1 MFSSCFKEKCASQCL
16 SFPSFFTASHAVSQ
30 TDRAAV
36 RKVALHGIRATDMAL
51 HFDKCKEL
59 EKLDGM
65 CCGVYSLFS
74 SGLFVLAF
82 FVA

>member
-1 MFSSCFKEKCASQCL
+1 MQVNVSTCLHSSL
-16 SFPSFFTASHAVSQ
+16 PLTLSQ

-65 CCGVYSLFS
+65 R
-74 SGLFVLAF
+74 
-82 FVA
+82 